1 MRILILGLTA
11 LALSAGPALA
21 DAGHAHGGGIGQP
34 GDPKKPA
41 RTINMTMN
49 DDMRFA
55 PAKITVRPGETIR
68 FVVKNI
74 GAVKHEMVLGSKTDL
89 AAHAQM
95 MQKFPDMEHDD
106 PGAISVAPGQ
116 TGTLVWTF
124 PTAKGA
130 YDFGCLVPGHFD
142 AGMIGQV
149 EVR

>member
-1 MRILILGLTA
+1 MRILFLASLGVLM
-11 LALSAGPALA
+11 AGQALA
-21 DAGHAHGGGIGQP
+21 DAGHNHGGGIGQP
-34 GDPKKPA
+34 GDPGKPA
-41 RTINMTMN
+41 RTITMTMN

-55 PAKITVRPGETIR
+55 PAKITVRPGETVR
-68 FVVKNI
+68 FVVRNA
-74 GAVKHEMVLGSKTDL
+74 GAVKHEMVLGSKADL
-89 AAHAQM
+89 AAHAAM

-106 PGAISVAPGQ
+106 PNAISVAPGQ